1 MTRVM
6 RLRSRLSSLVINFI
20 LVVAVVV
27 TYTWMF
33 TYTA

>member
-1 MTRVM
+1 M

-33 TYTA
+33 AYTA